1 MVIAS
6 SGATAKN
13 IVVVGDSLCAAHGIN
28 AEQGWVALL
37 QHKLQVENK
46 SFQVFNECISGDTSA
61 GGLARIDTVLSKHKP
76 DILLLELGAND
87 GLRGLSPKIMQAN
100 LTEIT
105 QRAQKLGAK
114 ILLLGIHI
122 PLNYG
127 KRYSDMFYA
136 VYPALEKNLKISL
149 VPFML
154 ENVALNKDLM
164 QADGLHPN
172 AAAQPILLETIWG
185 HLKGLL

>member
-1 MVIAS
+1 MAMVS
-6 SGATAKN
+6 TGAMAKN
-13 IVVVGDSLCAAHGIN
+13 IVVVGDSLCAAYHIN

-61 GGLARIDTVLSKHKP
+61 GGLARIDGVLGKHQP

-100 LTEIT
+100 LTDII
-105 QRAQKLGAK
+105 QRAQKRGAK
-114 ILLLGIHI
+114 VLVLGIRI

-136 VYPALEKNLKISL
+136 VYPALAKNLNVGL

-154 ENVALNKDLM
+154 EDVALNKDLM
-164 QADGLHPN
+164 QADGLHPK

-185 HLKGLL
+185 YLQGLL